1 MFYFVLITGLL
12 LSVVNDKKRVSL
24 LIFTSIISLLA
35 FLRYGIGA
43 DYFSY
48 ELLYF
53 YIEESPFEEFFAES
67 AHGEIGFR
75 LFGSVLKG
83 FGVPYQLYLVIIAT
97 INMIYVWKLVK
108 KYSLNPT
115 LSLVIYFSFFY
126 FVWTFSGLRQGLTLV
141 IGIYYLL
148 EAIEKNK
155 TLKIILV
162 SLTLSLIHSSALILI
177 FLYFITK
184 INFSK
189 NQLMLLAISGFLMS
203 FLPLNLILPYLTW
216 IPIIENASQYVF
228 DVGGLNSLDFAGIVR
243 VLLLIFIFLYYES
256 FSSTSLMN
264 KKILDIYIISLILYF
279 IMQSLGELTAARFSI
294 YGKYLEIIILVNIFY
309 LHKKRINK
317 LIYSYGLIVLC
328 SLYLY
333 KETNTLELQSGLNN
347 SSMYVPY
354 VSIFNQDEYMF
365 NKKSYEILKYLR

>member
-1 MFYFVLITGLL
+1 MFYLVLTVGLL
-12 LSVVNDKKRVSL
+12 LAVVNDKKMISL

-48 ELLYF
+48 ELLYY
-53 YIEESPFEEFFAES
+53 YINESPFKEFFAES

-83 FGVPYQLYLVIIAT
+83 VGVPYQLYLIIIAT
-97 INMIYVWKLVK
+97 INIIFVWKLVK

-115 LSLVIYFSFFY
+115 LSLVIYFAFFY

-141 IGIYYLL
+141 IGMYYLL

-162 SLTLSLIHSSALILI
+162 CLALSLIHASALVLI
-177 FLYFITK
+177 FFYFITK
-184 INFSK
+184 INFNK
-189 NQLMLLAISGFLMS
+189 KQLMLLAIIGFLLS
-203 FLPLNLILPYLTW
+203 FLPLNLILTYLTW
-216 IPIIENASQYVF
+216 IPIIENISPYASYA
-228 DVGGLNSLDFAGIVR
+228 GGLNSLDFAGIIR
-243 VLLLIFIFLYYES
+243 ILLLIFVFVYYDS
-256 FSSTSLMN
+256 YSSKNFMN

-279 IMQSLGELTAARFSI
+279 SMQSLGELTAARFSI
-294 YGKYLEIIILVNIFY
+294 YGKYLEVIILANIYY
-309 LHKKRINK
+309 LHRKRIDK
-317 LIYSYGLIVLC
+317 LIYSYGLIIIC

-333 KETNTLELQSGLNN
+333 KETNTLEAQSGLVN
-347 SSMYVPY
+347 SSKHIPY
-354 VSIFNQDEYMF
+354 VNIFNQEDYIF
-365 NKKSYEILKYLR
+365 NKTAYDILKRLR